1 MPAEDARAT
10 TGYGPATAVP
20 LLEINHLRKT
30 FTTKRN
36 GRQLETL
43 AADDISLSVMRGDA
57 FGIVGESG
65 SGKTNLVNM
74 VMGLAR
80 PDSGEIRFRGAPLG
94 CGHRFPFGDI
104 QIVFQDPRSSLD
116 PHMTVREL
124 LREPLTALGRERRS
138 TDGSED
144 RLRELVAQ
152 VGLRPEHLDRRSH
165 EFSGGQ
171 RQRIAIAR
179 ALVTKPELV
188 VLDEPTSALDVSVQ
202 AQILNLLRDLQADY
216 DLTFVFISHNLAVI
230 RYLCN
235 RVAVLAA
242 GRVLESGPTE
252 TVFSS
257 PRADYTRTLLD
268 AAPALR

>member
-1 MPAEDARAT
+1 MPSDD
-10 TGYGPATAVP
+10 TGAAHEGGSALAAPV
-20 LLEINHLRKT
+20 LEIEHLCKT

-36 GRQLETL
+36 GRRFETV
-43 AADDISLSVMRGDA
+43 AADDISLSVARGDA
-57 FGIVGESG
+57 LGIVGESG
-65 SGKTNLVNM
+65 SGKTTLVNM
-74 VMGLAR
+74 VMGLEQ

-94 CGHRFPFGDI
+94 RGHRFPFGDI

-116 PHMTVREL
+116 PRMTVREL
-124 LREPLTALGRERRS
+124 LREPLTALGRERRR

-152 VGLRPEHLDRRSH
+152 VGLRPEYLDRRSH

-179 ALVTKPELV
+179 ALVTRPQLV

-216 DLTFVFISHNLAVI
+216 DLTFVFISHNLAVV
-230 RYLCN
+230 RHLCN

-242 GRVLESGPTE
+242 GRVVESGPTQ
-252 TVFSS
+252 TVFAS
-257 PRADYTRTLLD
+257 PSADYTRTLLD
-268 AAPALR
+268 AAPTLH